1 MVTGRV
7 DAVQGTYRLPAE
19 HAAWLTREAGINN
32 LAFQAQYIVMLAS
45 VQEEIVECFSRGGG
59 VPYAS
64 FPDFQRLMAEESMHV
79 VDISLL
85 QVALPLLPGLTERLE
100 EGNDVAYICF
110 RRGARRQLLGPAL
123 PRLALA

>member
-64 FPDFQRLMAEESMHV
+64 FPDFQPLMAEESMQV
-79 VDISLL
+79 VGSSLL
-85 QVALPLLPGLTERLE
+85 HVTPPLLPGLTARVQA
-100 EGNDVAYICF
+100 GIG
-110 RRGARRQLLGPAL
+110 GA
-123 PRLALA
+123 

>member
-7 DAVQGTYRLPAE
+7 IEYDAIQGTYRLPAE
-19 HAAWLTREAGINN
+19 HAAWLTRGAGINN

-64 FPDFQRLMAEESMHV
+64 FPDFHRLIAEEGIQV
-79 VDISLL
+79 VANSFPPDTPPPIPRFTHQS
-85 QVALPLLPGLTERLE
+85 PPG
-100 EGNDVAYICF
+100 CHC
-110 RRGARRQLLGPAL
+110 
-123 PRLALA
+123 